1 LTHGFSTHRFVTH
14 RFVTHRFV
22 THRFVT
28 HRQPPAGDARLA
40 PPLAVSL

>member
-14 RFVTHRFV
+14 GFSTHRFV

-40 PPLAVSL
+40 PPLAESL